1 MIVKATHTNKDFKKR
16 RGYEFEGY
24 YWDGQES
31 FLLWRKKFWRKKNVN
46 LRKHTQ
52 RHQAKN

>member
-1 MIVKATHTNKDFKKR
+1 MKIKATHTNKDFKKR

-46 LRKHTQ
+46 LRKH
-52 RHQAKN
+52 A